1 MKLTTL
7 HTYPIKGT
15 RGLSH
20 DEVDVELRG
29 LKDDRRWMIVDDD
42 NRFVTQREVAALAT
56 IAVDKTING
65 LSIALHNSSGP
76 TDFQFDVVPPNGEVR
91 ADVQVWDDR
100 VNAAIADDNANAA
113 ISTALDRRAKLAYMD
128 EKAMR
133 LANADYAGASK
144 PVSFADGFPILL
156 TTQAS
161 LKVLNAHIETSG
173 AAPVPMQRFR
183 PNAVVD
189 GESAWD
195 EDRWSV
201 VQIGDVIFDVVKP
214 CTRCVVTTRDQKT
227 GIGSNDAQPIRA
239 LTQIR
244 RSADKN
250 IRGVLFGVNLVPRGE
265 GSLAVGDEFH
275 ILERR
280 AEPWPLSD

>member
-42 NRFVTQREVAALAT
+42 NRFITQREVAELAT
-56 IAVDKTING
+56 ISVQHTVDGI
-65 LSIALHNSSGP
+65 SISSSYGSR
-76 TDFQFDVVPPNGEVR
+76 FDVRTPDGITR

-100 VNAAIADDNANAA
+100 VNAAIADDNANAT
-113 ISTALDRRAKLAYMD
+113 ISTALGRRAKLAYMD

-161 LKVLNAHIETSG
+161 LEALNAHIETSG

-201 VQIGDVIFDVVKP
+201 VQIGGVIFDVVKP

-227 GIGSNDAQPIRA
+227 GVGSNDAQPIRA

-265 GSLAVGDEFH
+265 GSLAVGGEFH
-275 ILERR
+275 ILEKR
-280 AEPWPLSD
+280 AEPWPLAIR

>member
-1 MKLTTL
+1 MKLTAL

-29 LKDDRRWMIVDDD
+29 LKGDRRWMIVDGE
-42 NRFVTQREVAALAT
+42 NRFITQREVAALAT
-56 IAVDKTING
+56 IAVEKTTNG
-65 LSIALHNSSGP
+65 LSVTLSTG
-76 TDFQFDVVPPNGEVR
+76 FEFDVVAPDGAVR

-100 VNAAIADDNANAA
+100 VNAAIADDGTNAA
-113 ISTALDRRAKLAYMD
+113 ISIAIGCPAKLAYMD
-128 EKAMR
+128 EKTTR
-133 LANADYAGASK
+133 LANEHYAGADK

-156 TTQAS
+156 TTMAS
-161 LKVLNAHIETSG
+161 LAALNEQIESSG

-183 PNAVVD
+183 PNVVVD
-189 GESAWD
+189 GETAWD

-201 VQIGDVIFDVVKP
+201 VQIGDMIFDVVKP

-227 GIGSNDAQPIRA
+227 GIGANDAQPIRA
-239 LTQIR
+239 LAQIR

-265 GSLAVGDEFH
+265 GSLLIGNEFH

-280 AEPWPLSD
+280 AEPWPLAH